1 MCYNFQW
8 KKMWF
13 ILCTFW
19 IQSYGYKV
27 SKYLTDIHWTS
38 FFCKLFVSAHNSCNS
53 LCNSSTFHQG
63 NSSNLFLDI
72 ISTEFAYFVDFSI
85 NLIKSKN
92 WFETPAYFEM
102 RTPAFRVLLETA
114 VFSLWKVCVI
124 WLQQHDWGCEN
135 DGCCN
140 NVLSMLMYCL
150 YPVCGVHCPRETYNL
165 NSLPAHQLW
174 GRAGRRHRHIGD
186 SLSDE

>member
-1 MCYNFQW
+1 MCYQLQW

-38 FFCKLFVSAHNSCNS
+38 FFCKLFVSAHHSCNS

-102 RTPAFRVLLETA
+102 RTPAFNYYRQLC
-114 VFSLWKVCVI
+114 SLYEKSVSYYGMATRYNNMTEVVRMIVVVTMFCPCWCIVYIQCVVSTWNI
-124 WLQQHDWGCEN
+124 
-135 DGCCN
+135 
-140 NVLSMLMYCL
+140 
-150 YPVCGVHCPRETYNL
+150 
-165 NSLPAHQLW
+165 
-174 GRAGRRHRHIGD
+174 
-186 SLSDE
+186 

>member
-1 MCYNFQW
+1 MCYHFQW

-102 RTPAFRVLLETA
+102 RTPAFRVLLEIA
-114 VFSLWKVCVI
+114 VLSLWTVCE
-124 WLQQHDWGCEN
+124 LLRYGY
-135 DGCCN
+135 N
-140 NVLSMLMYCL
+140 NMTEVVRMMVAVTMFCPCWCIVYIQCVVST
-150 YPVCGVHCPRETYNL
+150 VHVK
-165 NSLPAHQLW
+165 
-174 GRAGRRHRHIGD
+174 HII
-186 SLSDE
+186 

>member
-1 MCYNFQW
+1 MAIKSVN
-8 KKMWF
+8 
-13 ILCTFW
+13 IL
-19 IQSYGYKV
+19 Q
-27 SKYLTDIHWTS
+27 TS
-38 FFCKLFVSAHNSCNS
+38 TEPRSSANYFVSAHNSCNS

-102 RTPAFRVLLETA
+102 RTPAFRVLLQTA
-114 VFSLWKVCVI
+114 VLSLWKVCELLRYGYT
-124 WLQQHDWGCEN
+124 LQQHDWGCEN
-135 DGCCN
+135 DSRCN

-150 YPVCGVHCPRETYNL
+150 YPVCGVHVK
-165 NSLPAHQLW
+165 
-174 GRAGRRHRHIGD
+174 HII
-186 SLSDE
+186 